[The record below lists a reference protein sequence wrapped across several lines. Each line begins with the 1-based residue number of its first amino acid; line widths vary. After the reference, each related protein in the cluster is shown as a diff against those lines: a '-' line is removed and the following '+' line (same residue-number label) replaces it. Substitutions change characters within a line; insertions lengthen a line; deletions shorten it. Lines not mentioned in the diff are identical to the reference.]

1 MITLRPWQKSA
12 LDQALKWFLI
22 EKKDKKFLINAAPGS
37 GKTIAAISIAQKLF
51 EINEIERVIVIAP
64 RKAVID
70 QWKKDF
76 KIITNKDMLVVS
88 SGEIESYG
96 MDICA
101 TWNAI
106 DNLRDGFQKICN
118 DFIWLWFFT
127 IF

>member
-51 EINEIERVIVIAP
+51 EMNEIERVIVIAP

-70 QWKKDF
+70 QWRKDF
-76 KIITNKDMLVVS
+76 K
-88 SGEIESYG
+88 
-96 MDICA
+96 
-101 TWNAI
+101 
-106 DNLRDGFQKICN
+106 
-118 DFIWLWFFT
+118 
-127 IF
+127 